1 MQNRGQRKPDLGS
14 TTTGKKG
21 TNRMSEV
28 NDTPYGDT
36 LGTARRT
43 KSYDQDSP
51 EWHELRAT
59 GIGGSEVAAVVGC
72 SPWTSA
78 FTLWAQ
84 KTKRIEREQ
93 LTSEAAEWGTRLE
106 EVIRQKFAESHPELT
121 VYNDKSSWAN
131 VDRPWQLSNV
141 DGFYEDAVGNKGIIE
156 IKTAAYED
164 DWKDGQGNWVVPEYY
179 KTQVQWYLQTFG
191 FDHAW
196 VVVLFAGRKYV
207 EIECPASPFQQETN
221 LIEVERF
228 RKYWLEDR
236 QPDWDGSTS
245 TLETVRKMNP
255 DISPDAEV
263 ELGDLGLEYLN
274 EVEQLEI
281 ATAKMNLIKS
291 RVLDAMGRAKRGTIG
306 GAWRLTRQARNGG
319 TPYLVNKKG

>member
-1 MQNRGQRKPDLGS
+1 
-14 TTTGKKG
+14 
-21 TNRMSEV
+21 MSKV
-28 NDTPYGDT
+28 NDTPYDDV

-43 KSYDQDSP
+43 KSFEQDSP
-51 EWHELRAT
+51 EWHELRAS
-59 GIGGSEVAAVVGC
+59 GIGGSEVAAICGI

-78 FTLWAQ
+78 FTLWAE

-106 EVIRQKFAESHPELT
+106 DVIRDKFAESHPELK

-141 DGFYEDAVGNKGIIE
+141 DGFYEDALGNRGILE

-164 DWKDGQGNWVVPEYY
+164 DWKDGEGGWIVPQYY
-179 KTQVQWYLQTFG
+179 MTQVQWYLQTFG
-191 FDHAW
+191 FTEAW
-196 VVVLFAGRKYV
+196 VAVLFAGRKYV
-207 EIECPASPFQQETN
+207 EIEVKANPFQQEMN
-221 LIEVERF
+221 LIEAERF
-228 RKYWLEDR
+228 RKYWLEDK
-236 QPDWDGSTS
+236 QPDWDGSSS

-255 DISPDAEV
+255 DIDPDNEH
-263 ELGDLGLEYLN
+263 ELGELGLQYLEEMEAFAVATERLN
-274 EVEQLEI
+274 EL
-281 ATAKMNLIKS
+281 KS
-291 RVLDAMGRAKRGTIG
+291 RVLHAMGKAKRGTIE